1 MRGYIGACFATTR
14 CGAVRCGATAVRDCM
29 ADAGA
34 SRPTA
39 DWVRWSTQKPV
50 ALAANT
56 VLVWSVSG
64 VRAKVALA
72 VPPNEAVA

>member
-1 MRGYIGACFATTR
+1 VRGYIGACFATT
-14 CGAVRCGATAVRDCM
+14 RCGATAVRDCM

-56 VLVWSVSG
+56 VLVWNV
-64 VRAKVALA
+64 
-72 VPPNEAVA
+72 